1 MTSTG
6 RYAEQEPLT
15 DEQTEELKAVLVAKR
30 TRILQED
37 IEELEA
43 AKEDE
48 QLRMSDEVDLASAEY
63 NQAFEHRIRD
73 RERKLLRKVEKALK
87 RIEEDEYDECESCSN
102 YIGYRRL
109 AARPEASLCIECKE
123 EQERIEK
130 NYSKQRM
137 REGNRNPFK

>member
-6 RYAEQEPLT
+6 SYAEQEPLS
-15 DEQTEELKAVLVAKR
+15 DEQLTELKEVLEIRRK
-30 TRILQED
+30 RILQED

-63 NQAFEHRIRD
+63 SQAFEHRIRD
-73 RERKLLRKVEKALK
+73 RERKLLRKVEKALT
-87 RIEEDEYDECESCSN
+87 RISEGEYDECESCSN

-130 NYSKQRM
+130 NYSKKRM
-137 REGNRNPFK
+137 RESRNPFK